1 MADQP
6 SNSPSVS
13 SLIGGIIDDFQRLL
27 RHEVALARQEVTEEW
42 TKTKLAMGL
51 MGAGL
56 VALSIALLMFSFMLV
71 HLIALA
77 LPVEWA
83 CFGIV
88 CAIFLAIGGGIM
100 GVGYSYFQKVH
111 MIPPRT
117 AQTISDDIQAVTGPS
132 VKPTGSLAP
141 R

>member
-1 MADQP
+1 MADQLP
-6 SNSPSVS
+6 DNPSVA

-42 TKTKLAMGL
+42 TRTKLAVGL
-51 MGAGL
+51 MGVGL
-56 VALSIALLMFSFMLV
+56 VGLSIALMMFSFMLV
-71 HLIALA
+71 HLIGLA

-88 CAIFLAIGGGIM
+88 CGIFLVLGGGVLA
-100 GVGYSYFQKVH
+100 VGFSYFQKVH

-117 AQTISDDIQAVTGPS
+117 VQTISDDINAVTGPS
-132 VKPTGSLAP
+132 VQPSGSLA
-141 R
+141 RR